1 MDVLSPGTTHHG
13 RKGRTGEREEKSDR
27 ERDTERA
34 ERQGRG
40 ADKPPTPCV
49 WCVRVVPAAVEGAK
63 PLCDRSRT
71 LSEKRCPVALS
82 LPFSS
87 RSLCIL
93 RVSLPLFGISRVVSI
108 CGISLIR
115 VPPLLPTP
123 CVCPSLHLS
132 HLHLSHGFHTAHC
145 RSPPSPPSRYSC
157 GPTVYDAAHL
167 GHARTYVCI
176 DIMQRVLEGVFG

>member
-13 RKGRTGEREEKSDR
+13 RKGRTGEQEEKSDR

-63 PLCDRSRT
+63 PVCDRSRT

-93 RVSLPLFGISRVVSI
+93 RVSLPLFGISQVVSI

-132 HLHLSHGFHTAHC
+132 YHHLSHGFPL
-145 RSPPSPPSRYSC
+145 PPLRPGTRVALPSMTPPTSATHAPTCALTSC
-157 GPTVYDAAHL
+157 NG
-167 GHARTYVCI
+167 C
-176 DIMQRVLEGVFG
+176 